1 MGVPPSYHPFVNGIF
16 HHQQPFCGDPMP
28 GKYGIHLV
36 QHYEM
41 GLSRNKATFMVAG
54 CFKSWKSRVKWM
66 MNMMIWG
73 YSHGHGNLQ
82 KYLAQLTEP
91 LVKTPP
97 VLADLPD
104 LLQAPDH
111 SLLEETLTQFAAGS
125 EKKIYGSLQSM
136 GVPPVIIHL

>member
-1 MGVPPSYHPFVNGIF
+1 
-16 HHQQPFCGDPMP
+16 MP

-36 QHYEM
+36 QHYEASLIIM
-41 GLSRNKATFMVAG
+41 NTIIKPPEIFLRPFTETGVSRNKATFMVAG

-111 SLLEETLTQFAAGS
+111 SLLDRNERTLCGRIREENMAVSNPWGYPQS
-125 EKKIYGSLQSM
+125 SSIYR
-136 GVPPVIIHL
+136 